1 MDRFERLASALRRIP
16 GLEVRE
22 NEPMKRHTTF
32 RIGGPA
38 RLMALPRSRKEAA
51 AAVRAATEAG
61 IAPFFLGNGSNLL
74 VADHGYEGFVLK
86 ACGLDQVR
94 EVNRRLRAESGITLA
109 RLANA
114 ALGRGLTGLE
124 FAHGI
129 PGTLGG
135 AVVMNA
141 GAYGGEMVQV
151 LTAVTYLDGAGEEHT
166 LPAAACALTYRHS
179 RFSDRP
185 DWLVLEA
192 ELELRPG
199 DGEAIRARMDEL
211 AAKRR
216 EKQPLEW
223 PSGGST
229 FKRPEGHFAA
239 ALIEG
244 CGLKGVGIG
253 GAQVSEKHAG
263 FVVNRGGATADDVRR
278 LMALVQET
286 VLRETGVALV
296 TDIRGG
302 QTFDGLFDAL
312 HELHRMGCAYKIL
325 FVEASVETIIKR
337 YKETRRMHPLSST
350 SRSLDEAV
358 RQERTVLAPVRQR
371 AEYII
376 DTSALSTAKLRG
388 EVLRLFGDGGSTPA
402 MSVSVIS
409 FGFKYGIPIEAD
421 LVFDVRFLPNPYY
434 IAELRHQTGL
444 DEGVYSFVFG
454 YQQTK
459 DFMAH
464 LESLIGFLLPQYV
477 EEGKAA
483 LVIGIGCTGGQHR
496 SVAITKAL
504 ADFIKQK
511 GYQATENHRDM
522 TRA

>member
-1 MDRFERLASALRRIP
+1 M
-16 GLEVRE
+16 
-22 NEPMKRHTTF
+22 
-32 RIGGPA
+32 
-38 RLMALPRSRKEAA
+38 
-51 AAVRAATEAG
+51 RAATEVG

-94 EVNRRLRAESGITLA
+94 EVNCRLRAESGITLA

-286 VLRETGVALV
+286 VLRETGVAL
-296 TDIRGG
+296 
-302 QTFDGLFDAL
+302 
-312 HELHRMGCAYKIL
+312 EP
-325 FVEASVETIIKR
+325 E
-337 YKETRRMHPLSST
+337 
-350 SRSLDEAV
+350 V
-358 RQERTVLAPVRQR
+358 RL
-371 AEYII
+371 
-376 DTSALSTAKLRG
+376 L
-388 EVLRLFGDGGSTPA
+388 
-402 MSVSVIS
+402 
-409 FGFKYGIPIEAD
+409 GF
-421 LVFDVRFLPNPYY
+421 
-434 IAELRHQTGL
+434 
-444 DEGVYSFVFG
+444 
-454 YQQTK
+454 
-459 DFMAH
+459 
-464 LESLIGFLLPQYV
+464 
-477 EEGKAA
+477 
-483 LVIGIGCTGGQHR
+483 
-496 SVAITKAL
+496 
-504 ADFIKQK
+504 
-511 GYQATENHRDM
+511 
-522 TRA
+522 